1 MKEKG
6 RKKLFQEP
14 STFLSGVSLVVAPV
28 ASSSTSLSLSSAPL
42 TLCARQESGGS
53 PTPFARFDGRYALNS
68 LVAAGARGCL
78 KPDAASPMAMGEEG
92 WAAASFASV
101 GRRDPAAPPSPT
113 RRAFR
118 GATAAA
124 ARERASWGQ
133 LLAAA

>member
-1 MKEKG
+1 
-6 RKKLFQEP
+6 
-14 STFLSGVSLVVAPV
+14 
-28 ASSSTSLSLSSAPL
+28 
-42 TLCARQESGGS
+42 
-53 PTPFARFDGRYALNS
+53 
-68 LVAAGARGCL
+68 
-78 KPDAASPMAMGEEG
+78 MAMGEEG